1 VEEQKMATAR
11 IRRSARRGVAAAA
24 LGWLGV
30 AAVSVLMAP
39 GASAATSYTV
49 HIKDLTPPVASVDK
63 GGTVTFINEIPDK
76 KVQVGGLLSLV
87 SVTAKTTATLT
98 LPSGKYVLPP
108 TPDPVHPDPKSVH
121 AEAFTSTCV
130 TCTITYTYQLSS
142 GSSLTAALTSAA
154 LGKLPALPVP
164 TPFVVN
170 TLVSL
175 PNLPGINL
183 PSLPPVTIPN
193 VPGGVL
199 PAPPGGTPGTPTP
212 GVPGQPKPPAAP
224 PVQGIPGDTYAY
236 NTGSGSPQLSPGD
249 TVAASAFDSSRY
261 FGTSQGVGGGNDGS
275 AGSAGSGARPGS
287 YDGASVP
294 VFGQLAGLDGTK
306 LKENGAQKVA
316 SGGAA
321 QTLPV
326 AALAAVVM
334 LAGVTAALVRTHQAS
349 RATR

>member
-1 VEEQKMATAR
+1 VEEQKMATGR

-154 LGKLPALPVP
+154 LAALPALPVP

-183 PSLPPVTIPN
+183 PSLPPVTVPN
-193 VPGGVL
+193 LPGGVL
-199 PAPPGGTPGTPTP
+199 PTPPGGTPGAPTP
-212 GVPGQPKPPAAP
+212 GTPGQPKPPAGST
-224 PVQGIPGDTYAY
+224 VQGIPGDVYAY
-236 NTGSGSPQLSPGD
+236 DTGSGSPQLSPGD
-249 TVAASAFDSSRY
+249 TVAASAFDPSRY
-261 FGTSQGVGGGNDGS
+261 FGTGRSVGGGGD
-275 AGSAGSGARPGS
+275 AGSGARPGS

-294 VFGQLAGLDGTK
+294 VFGQLAGLDGTR
-306 LKENGAQKVA
+306 LNENGAQKAA
-316 SGGAA
+316 SGAA
-321 QTLPV
+321 GHSLPA

-349 RATR
+349 RAPR